1 VAIELQ
7 RWSDL
12 PRLPADNTGPVF
24 AEPWQAQA
32 FALAV
37 TLSEQG
43 HFTWKEWSAALAHE
57 LQAGASRGEPD
68 DGSRYYEHWLAALER
83 MVTTKGLAERTAI
96 ITRKEA
102 WAEAYRTTPHGRPVE
117 LPKARPRLD
126 ARWLLLAL
134 ASAAAAYGLWQSPV
148 QLFGGTKGGL
158 AASAGL
164 GALLG
169 MRHAFEPDHL
179 AAISTLLTGERN
191 IRRAAWLGVYWGIGH
206 TLTLLVAGTLL
217 VVLRTEMPPM
227 VADVLAWAVVLML
240 VWFGFRALA
249 LPASETSRGPT
260 HSHRHGLTPG
270 SMPVGPWTIARRPLM
285 VGMLHGLA
293 GSGAL
298 TALITATIPSIGSRL
313 IYLLLFGAGSTCGM
327 AALSG
332 LMGWPIARVGTNGVV
347 ARGVSVAVGSISI
360 MLGLYW
366 AYPLI
371 GRALQIVR

>member
-1 VAIELQ
+1 VAIEPQSLSALQ
-7 RWSDL
+7 RL
-12 PRLPADNTGPVF
+12 PIDNGGPVF

-43 HFTWKEWSAALAHE
+43 HFTWKEWAAALAHE

-68 DGSRYYEHWLAALER
+68 DGSRYYEYWLAALER
-83 MVTTKGLAERTAI
+83 MVTTKGLADRTAI

-117 LPKARPRLD
+117 LAKERPRLD
-126 ARWLLLAL
+126 ARWLLLGL
-134 ASAAAAYGLWQSPV
+134 ASAAAAYGLWQSSV

-158 AASAGL
+158 AASAAL

-169 MRHAFEPDHL
+169 LRHAFEPDHL

-191 IRRAAWLGVYWGIGH
+191 VRRAAWLGVYWGIGH

-240 VWFGFRALA
+240 VGFGFRALSGSQI
-249 LPASETSRGPT
+249 PKGPT
-260 HSHRHGLTPG
+260 HSHSYGVRPGLA
-270 SMPVGPWTIARRPLM
+270 PVGPWTIARRPLI
-285 VGMLHGLA
+285 VGAVHGLA

-298 TALITATIPSIGSRL
+298 TALITATIPSMGSRV
-313 IYLLLFGAGSTCGM
+313 IYLLLFGAATTCGM

-332 LMGWPIARVGTNGVV
+332 LMGWPIARIGTHGVV

-360 MLGLYW
+360 VLGLYW
-366 AYPLI
+366 AYPLL
-371 GRALQIVR
+371 GRLL

>member
-1 VAIELQ
+1 MAIELQ
-7 RWSDL
+7 RRSEL
-12 PRLPADNTGPVF
+12 PRLPADNSGPVF

-32 FALAV
+32 FALVV

-68 DGSRYYEHWLAALER
+68 DGSRYYEYWLAALER
-83 MVTTKGLAERTAI
+83 MVTTKGLAERTAM

-126 ARWLLLAL
+126 ARWLLLGL

-148 QLFGGTKGGL
+148 QLFGGTTGGL
-158 AASAGL
+158 VASAGL

-169 MRHAFEPDHL
+169 LRHAFEPDHL

-240 VWFGFRALA
+240 VGFGFRALA
-249 LPASETSRGPT
+249 LSASQTPRGPT
-260 HSHRHGLTPG
+260 HSHSHGVASG

-285 VGMLHGLA
+285 VGAVHGLA

-298 TALITATIPSIGSRL
+298 TALITATIPSMGSRF
-313 IYLLLFGAGSTCGM
+313 IYLLMFGAASTCGM

-332 LMGWPIARVGTNGVV
+332 LMGWPIARIGTHGVV

-366 AYPLI
+366 AYPLL
-371 GRALQIVR
+371 GRLL

>member
-1 VAIELQ
+1 MAIEPQ
-7 RWSDL
+7 RLSEL
-12 PRLPADNTGPVF
+12 PRLPTDNSGPVF

-57 LQAGASRGEPD
+57 LQAGAIRGEPD
-68 DGSRYYEHWLAALER
+68 DGSRYYEYWLAALER
-83 MVTTKGLAERTAI
+83 MVTTKGLAERTAL

-102 WAEAYRTTPHGRPVE
+102 WTEAYRTTPHGRPVE

-126 ARWLLLAL
+126 ARWLLLGL
-134 ASAAAAYGLWQSPV
+134 ASAAAGYWLLRSSV
-148 QLFGGTKGGL
+148 QPFGGTKGGL

-169 MRHAFEPDHL
+169 LRHALEPDHL
-179 AAISTLLTGERN
+179 AALSTLLTGERN
-191 IRRAAWLGVYWGIGH
+191 VRRAAWLGVYWGIGH

-217 VVLRTEMPPM
+217 VVLRTDMPAI
-227 VADVLAWAVVLML
+227 VADVLAWAVVLLL
-240 VWFGFRALA
+240 VGFGFRAIVSA
-249 LPASETSRGPT
+249 GHPSVGPT
-260 HSHRHGLTPG
+260 HSHVHGARSASG
-270 SMPVGPWTIARRPLM
+270 WTLARRPLM
-285 VGMLHGLA
+285 VGVVHGLA

-298 TALITATIPSIGSRL
+298 TALITATIPSMGSRL
-313 IYLLLFGAGSTCGM
+313 LYLLLFGIGSTCGM

-332 LMGWPIARVGTNGVV
+332 LMGWPIARAGTHGAV

-371 GRALQIVR
+371 GRFL

>member
-1 VAIELQ
+1 MAIEPQ
-7 RWSDL
+7 RLSEL
-12 PRLPADNTGPVF
+12 PRLPADNSGPVF

-43 HFTWKEWSAALAHE
+43 HFTWKEWAAALAHE

-68 DGSRYYEHWLAALER
+68 DGSRYYEYWLAALER
-83 MVTTKGLAERTAI
+83 IVTTKGLAERSAL

-102 WAEAYRTTPHGRPVE
+102 WTEAYRTTPHGRPVE
-117 LPKARPRLD
+117 LPKARPRPD
-126 ARWLLLAL
+126 ARWLLLGL
-134 ASAAAAYGLWQSPV
+134 ASAAAGYWLLQSSV
-148 QLFGGTKGGL
+148 QPFGGTKGGL

-169 MRHAFEPDHL
+169 MRHALEPDHL
-179 AAISTLLTGERN
+179 AALSTLLTGERN
-191 IRRAAWLGVYWGIGH
+191 VRRAAWLGVYWGIGH

-217 VVLRTEMPPM
+217 VVLRTDMPAI
-227 VADVLAWAVVLML
+227 VADVLAWAVVLLL
-240 VWFGFRALA
+240 VGFGFRAIA
-249 LPASETSRGPT
+249 LSAGQTSVGPT
-260 HSHRHGLTPG
+260 HSHVHGAT
-270 SMPVGPWTIARRPLM
+270 SASTPVGRWTLARRPLM
-285 VGMLHGLA
+285 VGTVHGLA

-298 TALITATIPSIGSRL
+298 TALITATIPSMGSRL

-332 LMGWPIARVGTNGVV
+332 LMGWPIARVGTHGAV

-371 GRALQIVR
+371 GRFQ

>member
-1 VAIELQ
+1 MAIEPQ
-7 RWSDL
+7 RLSEL
-12 PRLPADNTGPVF
+12 PRLPADNSGPVF

-43 HFTWKEWSAALAHE
+43 HFTWKEWAAALAHE

-68 DGSRYYEHWLAALER
+68 DGSRYYEYWLAALER
-83 MVTTKGLAERTAI
+83 IVTTKGLAERSAL

-102 WAEAYRTTPHGRPVE
+102 WTEAYRTTPHGRPVE
-117 LPKARPRLD
+117 LPKARPRPD
-126 ARWLLLAL
+126 AWWLLLGL
-134 ASAAAAYGLWQSPV
+134 ASAAAGYWLWQSPV
-148 QLFGGTKGGL
+148 ELFGGTKGGL

-169 MRHAFEPDHL
+169 LRHALEPDHL
-179 AAISTLLTGERN
+179 AALSTLLTGERN

-217 VVLRTEMPPM
+217 VVLRTDMPAI
-227 VADVLAWAVVLML
+227 VADILAWAVVLLL
-240 VWFGFRALA
+240 VGFGFRAIA
-249 LPASETSRGPT
+249 LSAGHTSVGPT
-260 HSHRHGLTPG
+260 HSHVHGARSA
-270 SMPVGPWTIARRPLM
+270 SMPVGRWTLARRPLM
-285 VGMLHGLA
+285 VGMVHGLA

-298 TALITATIPSIGSRL
+298 TALITATIPSMGSRL
-313 IYLLLFGAGSTCGM
+313 LYLLLFGAGSTCGM

-332 LMGWPIARVGTNGVV
+332 LMGWPIARVGTHGAV

-371 GRALQIVR
+371 GRFL